1 MTPHP
6 RPLTFASVHIC
17 FDEDKT
23 LSDALAQSLATNP
36 VRLDSA
42 FREWIDFALKTE
54 EASVIPLPFLG
65 LAHDNLCV
73 MRRAGRL
80 FIVYAHPNQDRSHVA
95 QVLCHLNRIIH
106 HAPHALILKNSTCQD
121 RIRSVFD
128 QTLPL
133 AEAA

>member
-1 MTPHP
+1 
-6 RPLTFASVHIC
+6 
-17 FDEDKT
+17 
-23 LSDALAQSLATNP
+23 
-36 VRLDSA
+36 
-42 FREWIDFALKTE
+42 
-54 EASVIPLPFLG
+54 
-65 LAHDNLCV
+65 
-73 MRRAGRL
+73 
-80 FIVYAHPNQDRSHVA
+80 VA